1 MMGFFYS
8 LMWYDKFLLPELI
21 IQYKIAGMI
30 WEGLLPGVIA
40 ELKIDYCKARKMELT
55 GQRWEIDMQ

>member
-1 MMGFFYS
+1 
-8 LMWYDKFLLPELI
+8 MWYDKFLLPELI

-40 ELKIDYCKARKMELT
+40 ELKIDYCKGRKMELT